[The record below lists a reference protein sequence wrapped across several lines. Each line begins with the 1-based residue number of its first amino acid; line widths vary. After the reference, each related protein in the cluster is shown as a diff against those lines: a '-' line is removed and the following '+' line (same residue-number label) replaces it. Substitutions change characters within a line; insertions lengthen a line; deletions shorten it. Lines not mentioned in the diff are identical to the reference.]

1 MPTMFWE
8 KPMHLRYQA
17 DREPQARIVKSRD
30 FPALLPR
37 SSYLISVARMKS
49 VLETI
54 NGGAQY
60 LEKRGVEDARRNM
73 EHLLAQRLGCSR
85 MQLYTQFD
93 KPLEEEQLAPLREA
107 LKKRGEGVP
116 LQHLLG
122 EVHFHGR
129 DFICDGRGLIPR
141 PETEELVEMIL
152 KDLRPGCLEILD
164 MGCGSGVLGL
174 SLAAERPECKV
185 TLADISPEAIAL
197 TRENAAKLGLSN
209 IEIVESHLFQNLP
222 GRYDLIAANL
232 PYVASGAREEMSR
245 ELSHDPALALFS
257 GPEGMDL
264 LRQFIPHAA
273 QQLTPHGFIA
283 LEIGYDQASQVASC
297 LENCGFTRIEIRK
310 DLAGISRF
318 PFASLS

>member
-1 MPTMFWE
+1 
-8 KPMHLRYQA
+8 
-17 DREPQARIVKSRD
+17 
-30 FPALLPR
+30 
-37 SSYLISVARMKS
+37 MKS

-73 EHLLAQRLGCSR
+73 EHLLAHRLGCTR

-93 KPLEEEQLAPLREA
+93 KPLEEEQLAPLRDA

-152 KDLRPGCLEILD
+152 KELRPGSLEILD

-174 SLAAERPECKV
+174 SLAAERPDCKV

-197 TRENAAKLGLSN
+197 TRENAVKLGLTN
-209 IEIVESHLFQNLP
+209 VEIVESHLFQNTP
-222 GRYDLIAANL
+222 GKYDLIAANL
-232 PYVASGAREEMSR
+232 PYVPSGEQAEMAR
-245 ELSHDPALALFS
+245 ELSHDPAPALFS
-257 GPEGMDL
+257 GAEGLDL
-264 LRQFIPHAA
+264 LRQFIPHASDH
-273 QQLTPHGFIA
+273 LKPHGFIA
-283 LEIGYDQASQVASC
+283 LEIGHDQASQVASC
-297 LENCGFTRIEIRK
+297 LENCGFTRIEIRT
-310 DLAGISRF
+310 DLSGIPRF
-318 PFASLS
+318 PFASLSS